1 MALKEV
7 RSVASARTWMLF
19 MEQLSRRQGISNDT
33 KRAHL
38 QVAER
43 DRRKVAAMTGK
54 R

>member
-1 MALKEV
+1 MDVKEV

-19 MEQLSRRQGISNDT
+19 MEELSKRQGISNDT

-43 DRRKVAAMTGK
+43 DKRRLAAMTGK
-54 R
+54 